1 MLTYSILVINMW
13 AKQTNQGFTIVE
25 LLIVIVVIAI
35 LATITIVAFN
45 GIQQRSRNTQVVSG
59 VNAYTKAFMEYKA
72 INSAYPPSS
81 GCLGA
86 NYPSNNC
93 WMNGTSADMSVNTT
107 LDSALQEFIP
117 TKPTLATSL
126 MSIGIGSLSRGG
138 AGYIP
143 NDPTYGNRLVYYLAG
158 ASQDCSISGAISVNE
173 GGVVTQCNIR
183 LP

>member
-1 MLTYSILVINMW
+1 MW
-13 AKQTNQGFTIVE
+13 AQNKHQGFTIVE

-35 LATITIVAFN
+35 LAAITIVAYN
-45 GIQQRSRNTQVVSG
+45 GVQQRARNTQVISG
-59 VNAYTKAFMEYKA
+59 ANAYVKAFMKYKA
-72 INSAYPPSS
+72 LNSAYPTSS

-93 WMNGTSADMSVNTT
+93 WMDGSTPNMSVNAT
-107 LDSALQEFIP
+107 LDTALQEFLP

-126 MSIGIGSLSRGG
+126 MSIGIANLNRGG
-138 AGYIP
+138 AGYIA
-143 NDPTYGNRLVYYLAG
+143 NDATYGNRIVYYLAST
-158 ASQDCSISGAISVNE
+158 SQNCSLSGAVAVNE

>member
-1 MLTYSILVINMW
+1 MW
-13 AKQTNQGFTIVE
+13 AKKKQYGFTIVE

-35 LATITIVAFN
+35 LAAITIVAYN
-45 GIQQRSRNTQVVSG
+45 GMQQRARNTQVISG
-59 VNAYTKAFMEYKA
+59 ANIYMKAFMKYKA
-72 INSAYPPSS
+72 LNSTYPTSS

-93 WMNGTSADMSVNTT
+93 WMDGTTANMSVNAT
-107 LDSALQEFIP
+107 LDTALQEFIP
-117 TKPTLATSL
+117 SKPTLATSL
-126 MSIGIGSLSRGG
+126 MSIGIANLNRAG

-143 NDPTYGNRLVYYLAG
+143 NDATYGNRLVYYLAG
-158 ASQDCSISGAISVNE
+158 INQNCSISGAVAVNE

>member
-1 MLTYSILVINMW
+1 MW
-13 AKQTNQGFTIVE
+13 AKQTSKGFTIVE

-35 LATITIVAFN
+35 LAAITILAYN
-45 GIQQRSRNTQVVSG
+45 GIQQRSRNAQVVSG
-59 VNAYTKAFMEYKA
+59 VNAYVKAFMEYKA
-72 INSAYPPSS
+72 LNSSYPTSS

-93 WMNGTSADMSVNTT
+93 WMNGTSADMSVNAT

-126 MSIGIGSLSRGG
+126 MSIGIGNLNRGG

-143 NDPTYGNRLVYYLAG
+143 NDATYGNRLVYYLTG
-158 ASQDCSISGAISVNE
+158 INQNCSISGAVPANE
-173 GGVVTQCNIR
+173 GGVVTQCNIP